1 MPGLSA
7 TGIYLLAEKKE
18 SPGGYYHVADTIVS
32 IQGFRPSLII
42 QTLLRPTT
50 ASIYSKYGQVLGED
64 PPSGITHQRP
74 TVVFAWQLLMGHQF
88 P

>member
-50 ASIYSKYGQVLGED
+50 ASIYSEYGQVLGG
-64 PPSGITHQRP
+64 PSSSGVTHQRP
-74 TVVFAWQLLMGHQF
+74 TVVFA
-88 P
+88 